1 MDPKE
6 IHQQQQQQNRNAAAA
21 YAGPTSTS
29 QAMHH
34 GLSDGALSL
43 REPQPQQAVMLDG
56 SPYSVSIVAERRW
69 RQLGIE
75 QRDAPDVGGGANAG
89 PPAKRK
95 GRPLGSRDKQ
105 PRKASGGGG
114 GGPLTAHVI
123 DVNSGEDIAIKLV
136 EFMNQEPREVCILSA
151 SGVVS
156 IAVLQSDSPLGFVK
170 YEGLYVITDMSGT
183 FWNTESDDGA
193 TVTRTGNLRVTLAGP
208 DCKVVWGCVGGML
221 VAGSQVQ
228 VIVGTFIREGVKLS
242 AASAPANALSL
253 TGGSGPGLPQSQGP
267 SESSEENASKSL
279 GNSTPQPPHHLP
291 LWPGNN
297 PQ

>member
-56 SPYSVSIVAERRW
+56 SRYSVSVVAERRW

-105 PRKASGGGG
+105 PRKASGNIQKT
-114 GGPLTAHVI
+114 PSFL
-123 DVNSGEDIAIKLV
+123 
-136 EFMNQEPREVCILSA
+136 
-151 SGVVS
+151 
-156 IAVLQSDSPLGFVK
+156 
-170 YEGLYVITDMSGT
+170 IT
-183 FWNTESDDGA
+183 
-193 TVTRTGNLRVTLAGP
+193 
-208 DCKVVWGCVGGML
+208 
-221 VAGSQVQ
+221 
-228 VIVGTFIREGVKLS
+228 
-242 AASAPANALSL
+242 
-253 TGGSGPGLPQSQGP
+253 
-267 SESSEENASKSL
+267 
-279 GNSTPQPPHHLP
+279 
-291 LWPGNN
+291 LW
-297 PQ
+297 

>member
-56 SPYSVSIVAERRW
+56 SRYSVSVVAERRW

-75 QRDAPDVGGGANAG
+75 QRDVPDVGGGANAG

-114 GGPLTAHVI
+114 PLTAHVI
-123 DVNSGEDIAIKLV
+123 DVNAGEDIAIKLV

-156 IAVLQSDSPLGFVK
+156 IAVLQSDNPLGFVK

-228 VIVGTFIREGVKLS
+228 VIVGTFTREGVKLS

-267 SESSEENASKSL
+267 SESLEENASKSL